1 MSSFK
6 TIGNGLDQLER
17 AIESCSEGELDAYLS
32 KLMKIHNKGAKRKN
46 ELWEKRLEEER
57 RERKLLQVEEMKLL
71 VNKLFEKDAELQE
84 VRVTRGSQDGWR
96 GAGTAVKL
104 YLEVDWNQYVD
115 VKLEKEWRG
124 GQGDERLEDTWTAS
138 LSGGPRCCSVTDE
151 QKEVGVAA
159 EKFFWHNTEIHGIS
173 FGREGKIL
181 TRASK
186 KVWCRWE
193 DEEDRTSDSDDSM
206 YDSDDD

>member
-1 MSSFK
+1 MSSFESFK
-6 TIGNGLDQLER
+6 SIGNGLDQLER
-17 AIESCSEGELDAYLS
+17 AIESCSEGELDEYLS

-57 RERKLLQVEEMKLL
+57 RERKLLQVEEMRLL

-84 VRVTRGSQDGWR
+84 VRVSRGSQDGWR

-115 VKLEKEWRG
+115 VKLEREWTG
-124 GQGDERLEDTWTAS
+124 DQGDERLEDTWTAR
-138 LSGGPRCCSVTDE
+138 LSGGPRWDFSVTDE

-173 FGREGKIL
+173 FGRKGKIL

-193 DEEDRTSDSDDSM
+193 DDEDSDDSTSDSDD
-206 YDSDDD
+206 D